1 MIDKRIVIH
10 AAYVLLLPLVVAA
23 FGLSFLSA
31 LLLVILGLLWRW
43 AIVWL
48 QMFGPGDDPPLVLET
63 ISVSH
68 FAEKVRW
75 CLDRLGVE
83 YREEAW
89 AGTLG
94 AYYLGRS
101 VPRLFMRTGMVWS
114 QIGNSPEILRYL
126 WGEYS
131 GTLGDAASFL
141 EPTPE
146 RLEFEQ
152 RLDRYGR
159 NLQVWIYYHLLGE
172 RELCLHLWGA
182 NSLKTPWWQKRLIRI
197 LYPLQAFFIGR
208 TFRISPG
215 HYRKSSEHIERLLQT
230 VEARLADGRVSVLGG
245 NGINYTDIA
254 FASLSGVWMQPGE
267 YGGGAADGV
276 KVDRERFPAAMRDD
290 IERWAEAYPLAA
302 GFVERLYQEERW
314 PQRTPEMAE

>member
-1 MIDKRIVIH
+1 MLDKRIMIH
-10 AAYVLLLPLVVAA
+10 AAFVLLLPLIVAA
-23 FGLSFLSA
+23 FGLSFLTT

-48 QMFGPGDDPPLVLET
+48 QMFGAGNGPRLVLET

-75 CLDRLGVE
+75 CLDRLGVD
-83 YREEAW
+83 YREEVW

-101 VPRLFMRTGMVWS
+101 VPRLFIRTGMVWS
-114 QIGNSPEILRYL
+114 QVGNSPEILRYL

-131 GTLGDAASFL
+131 GTHGGEARFL
-141 EPTPE
+141 EPTAE

-159 NLQVWIYYHLLGE
+159 NLQVWIYYHLLGN
-172 RELCLHLWGA
+172 RELCTHLWGA
-182 NSLKTPWWQKRLIRI
+182 NSPRTPWWQQGLIRM

-208 TFRISPG
+208 TFRISAG
-215 HYRKSSEHIERLLQT
+215 HYKKSSEHIESLLAS
-230 VEARLADGRVSVLGG
+230 VEELLTDGRRSVLGG
-245 NGINYTDIA
+245 EEINYTDIA
-254 FASLSGVWMQPGE
+254 FASLSGVWLQPDE

-276 KVDRERFPAAMRDD
+276 RIDRERFPAAMRDD
-290 IERWAEAYPLAA
+290 LDRWASAYSAAA
-302 GFVERLYQEERW
+302 GFAQRLYREERRQARS
-314 PQRTPEMAE
+314 PDTAA